1 MRGSVTATINKCNF
15 IDEWSG
21 CFLVGLSMECSSPPR
36 LGSWPLASKKQ
47 KRDLEPVAQPELL
60 QTAEGVIQRNSPL
73 NYDLGVTGVV
83 GAVSHPNR
91 PSAYKDCMP
100 WYASV
105 GTSFLS
111 QITPWEGWLSNSICV
126 QSPYFVAACQH
137 HESTGLQ
144 AGGNFAFAKSLI
156 GCSGSADADGI
167 DFNGVPGVFPGG
179 TSWIEALSVDVDILT
194 YPGSED
200 SNCSYFLVYVD
211 EIDVAMY
218 RESGTVGPNRDFGSS
233 LIPMY
238 EADSDG
244 VVWHC
249 HPPQCFCPYKVGT
262 WTGNDIPDSQQP
274 MYCTG
279 AYRPRVVKEWHF
291 GLKGSVETTGSVNG
305 SSTFQGSLLQGL
317 ETITS
322 NPADPQADAVVL
334 NANLTSDA
342 FVGHRIRE
350 RVELGLRC
358 EVGPSYNN
366 SSPGAP
372 SVVPLF
378 LNQKCG
384 MLLLYF
390 YSDVSLGTGVENTP
404 RPIAEL
410 PRGCVHSN
418 LYYRDLRDRK

>member
-1 MRGSVTATINKCNF
+1 
-15 IDEWSG
+15 
-21 CFLVGLSMECSSPPR
+21 MECSSPPC

-73 NYDLGVTGVV
+73 SYDLGVSGVV

-91 PSAYKDCMP
+91 PNAYKDCMP
-100 WYASV
+100 WFFTGGGFSA
-105 GTSFLS
+105 
-111 QITPWEGWLSNSICV
+111 QITPWEGWLSNSVCV

-137 HESTGLQ
+137 LEATGLQ
-144 AGGNFAFAKSLI
+144 AGGNFAFAKSLL
-156 GCSGSADADGI
+156 GCNGNDAGGFYDGT
-167 DFNGVPGVFPGG
+167 PGVFRRG

-211 EIDVAMY
+211 EIDMTMF
-218 RESGTVGPNRDFGSS
+218 REAGSVPGDRTHGSS
-233 LIPMY
+233 FIPLY
-238 EADSDG
+238 DADFDG

-274 MYCTG
+274 MICVG

-291 GLKGSVETTGSVNG
+291 ALKGSVETTGSVNG
-305 SSTFQGSLLQGL
+305 SSTFQGELLQVGIA
-317 ETITS
+317 TDVIST
-322 NPADPQADAVVL
+322 NPANPQSDAIVL
-334 NANLTSDA
+334 NANLSSDA

-358 EVGPSYNN
+358 EIGASYGA

-378 LNQKCG
+378 MNQKCG

-390 YSDVSLGTGVENTP
+390 YSDVSLGTGVDNTP

-418 LYYRDLRDRK
+418 LYYRDLSDRM